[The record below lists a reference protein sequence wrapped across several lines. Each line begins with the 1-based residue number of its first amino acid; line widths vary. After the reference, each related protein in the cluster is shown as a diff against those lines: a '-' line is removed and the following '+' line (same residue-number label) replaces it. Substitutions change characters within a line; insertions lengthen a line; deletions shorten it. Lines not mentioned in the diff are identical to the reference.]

1 VSRADPRTLA
11 AVARLVA
18 VVAQGG
24 TAFVDA
30 LRAAWDAGDAVAP
43 IDPRLPAPARA
54 AVLDALRPAVVLDP
68 LDPGRTMTGAA
79 APDVDDGDALVI
91 PTSGTTG
98 PPKGVVLTHAAL
110 AAQAAAVHRHLGVGA
125 GDRWLACLPLAH
137 VGGLGVVVRALVDGV
152 DLEVH
157 DRFDAAAVADAR
169 DRGASLVSLVPT
181 ALDRVGAAG
190 FRWVVL
196 GGSAD
201 PVADRPANVV
211 RTWGMTETGGGV
223 VYGGRPLPGVEVTVV
238 GDELHLR
245 TPGVA
250 RGYRRSDGGVDRLPG
265 RDGWYATGDA
275 GSVAADG
282 TVTVHGRLDDV
293 IVTGGEKVWPD
304 AVEAVLR
311 RDPAVAEVAVAG
323 RPDAEWGERVEAWVV
338 PAPGAA
344 APGLDALRDRVRAE
358 LPAWCA
364 PRAVQV
370 VDALPRTPLGKV
382 RRRDL

>member
-1 VSRADPRTLA
+1 MSRADPRTLA

>member
-1 VSRADPRTLA
+1 M
-11 AVARLVA
+11 ARLVA

>member
-1 VSRADPRTLA
+1 MSRADPRTLA

-323 RPDAEWGERVEAWVV
+323 RPDPEWGERVEAWVV